1 MRVRTRD
8 LRAVQHR
15 SEIRGQLLGVL
26 MRIEDRITFDQAK
39 LIRGVIDVDELGV
52 ALEQSAD
59 VLLRTRWGCATNATI
74 FLMLNGR
81 LGMGECDTSCWPLET
96 RPDLIS
102 LLAWRFGVT
111 WTPADRTLDPIEP

>member
-1 MRVRTRD
+1 MRVRTGD

-59 VLLRTRWGCATNATI
+59 VLSENEVGLRDERNHFPDAERSAR
-74 FLMLNGR
+74 NGR
-81 LGMGECDTSCWPLET
+81 M
-96 RPDLIS
+96 RHV
-102 LLAWRFGVT
+102 LLASGDS
-111 WTPADRTLDPIEP
+111 P